1 MGVKLGNGKW
11 AIKEDKLLAYNDNSG
26 RFFNKEFDF
35 SRGSSAT
42 YVAKDGLIKTAG
54 LQATNL
60 VNNGDFSELGS
71 ELITN
76 GDFSDGGANW
86 NYTLGVWDFS
96 SGLASCNGTQSG
108 LSYLNQSG
116 AIVSGKVYK
125 ATYEIKSISSGE
137 VRVFVGDVSG
147 TARTTVGIYT
157 EYITASSTNFWLRVS
172 STFIGSI
179 DNVSVKQVD
188 PNDYWTLGTGWS
200 FGDGFAK
207 SIQTS
212 SNNYLEQT
220 INTLDNNKL
229 YKVSFNL
236 DIISSTTTTIG
247 ISNTGAFGQL
257 SSSERFYTTS
267 GTKTFNALYSNSYP
281 NYIRFVGGI
290 GTEFNIS
297 NISVQEI
304 QADTPRIDFSDSV
317 KGALLLEPQST
328 NLLQYSEDLS
338 QTNKVIN
345 NGTNTVTS
353 NYAISPDGTNTADRL
368 VAYSESGSSEFSL
381 RGILHNTSVAESYTH
396 SVWLKSNTGLNQNV
410 IFYGRNVQGPQALC
424 EVTNEWKRF
433 NFTGSSNTTNY
444 FAYLGTRP
452 EYGSDNN
459 IDILVWGMQLEAKS
473 FVTSYIPN
481 HGVSG
486 GVTRLAD
493 VCINSG
499 TAQDFNDNEGVFYAE
514 IASLSGDT
522 SVRQTSISNGSDNE
536 CVKIIWLFS
545 NQIRLEMKTASGSD
559 FVKDVTVARNG
570 DFYKLA
576 IQYKSNDYKVYVNG
590 ISQTVTQVANTPSGL
605 VKLNLALGNG
615 AGKFS
620 GKVREIQ
627 VFTESLTDEQLQ
639 KLTTI

>member
-54 LQATNL
+54 LQETNL

-71 ELITN
+71 ELILNGGFDSDSDWLVFGNSEISNGKANLNSGTGSFTGTLKQNSVVTN
-76 GDFSDGGANW
+76 LKNYKISFSIS
-86 NYTLGVWDFS
+86 NYQEGV
-96 SGLASCNGTQSG
+96 
-108 LSYLNQSG
+108 
-116 AIVSGKVYK
+116 AIVSIGFN
-125 ATYEIKSISSGE
+125 TSISVNANGDYTFYGISQSG
-137 VRVFVGDVSG
+137 DN
-147 TARTTVGIYT
+147 
-157 EYITASSTNFWLRVS
+157 TNFLVRNGASNFV
-172 STFIGSI
+172 GSI

-200 FGDGFAK
+200 FGDGVAICDGTDGVNLSQNGVIENGK
-207 SIQTS
+207 TYKIKLDVNLTS
-212 SNNYLEQT
+212 GILLLRVGLSYSTDLT
-220 INTLDNNKL
+220 INESGS
-229 YKVSFNL
+229 YQIIVVSDGTNFILRSGVFNG
-236 DIISSTTTTIG
+236 SVT
-247 ISNTGAFGQL
+247 
-257 SSSERFYTTS
+257 
-267 GTKTFNALYSNSYP
+267 
-281 NYIRFVGGI
+281 
-290 GTEFNIS
+290 

-304 QADTPRIDFSDSV
+304 QTDTPRIDFSDSV
-317 KGALLLEPQST
+317 KGALLLEPSST
-328 NLLQYSEDLS
+328 QLLQYSEDLS

-368 VAYSESGSSEFSL
+368 VAYSESGSSNFSL
-381 RGILHNTSVAESYTH
+381 RGILHSTSVAESYTH

-410 IFYGRNVQGPQALC
+410 IFYGRNVQGSQALC

-433 NFTGSSNTTNY
+433 DFTGSSNTSNY

-493 VCINSG
+493 VCNNSG
-499 TAQDFNDNEGVFYAE
+499 SAQDFSEEGVLYAE
-514 IASLSGDT
+514 IAALTNEGNNEYI
-522 SVRQTSISNGSDNE
+522 SISDGTNDERLVLSYVNNNNIRVFVRSGGSFYATNNINLSNALDYN
-536 CVKIIWLFS
+536 KIAF
-545 NQIRLEMKTASGSD
+545 K
-559 FVKDVTVARNG
+559 
-570 DFYKLA
+570 
-576 IQYKSNDYKVYVNG
+576 YKSGNNIIYLNGNKV
-590 ISQTVTQVANTPSGL
+590 NTDTDTYSLGAFN
-605 VKLNLALGNG
+605 VLNFSTGDALSNY
-615 AGKFS
+615 FY
-620 GKVREIQ
+620 GKVRELQ
-627 VFTESLTDEQLQ
+627 VFTEALTDEQLE